1 MGENTQY
8 PAEGRRWDI
17 EWKQHHFLRAAD
29 RGGVDIL
36 FNSIAVGALRKGNLV
51 TGVISASPDGC
62 RLLESSAVIDST
74 GNADVAASAGA
85 VCEFAAPG
93 EPALQGSGVSR
104 ANPKVGYANCD
115 YCFVSDTDALDAT
128 SAWVRG
134 REKYADEFDIASVI
148 GTRERRRIKGELQLK
163 PEDFLLGR
171 CYHDTIVDAQS
182 NFDTHGFTVHGLFL
196 LKPTSE
202 EPLTAKVP
210 FRALLPIG
218 LDGILVTGL
227 GISAHR
233 DAMPVVRME
242 VDVQNQGFAAGLAA
256 GMTTNKNRTVRN
268 VDIQELQRMLCS
280 LGNLPESVLYEHDG
294 YDPEQAVPEFA
305 EFAQVYRDPEKELP
319 KLRKKMLETNDP
331 ELAALLA
338 FFKDASGR
346 ELLVKA
352 VTDASWDQ
360 GWEFRG
366 MGQFGPAASALD
378 AKLIALAN
386 IADGSEKSAVLALL
400 GSLAPGM
407 AFSHFRAIA
416 SILRKSPCPEA
427 VPLLENLLS
436 TPELTDNVECSFT
449 QIISKNS
456 PDPCD
461 NIQRTFQLKELYLLK
476 ALQSCD
482 PENEL
487 ALSRLKRYSASP
499 QFLYASFAEA

>member
-1 MGENTQY
+1 
-8 PAEGRRWDI
+8 
-17 EWKQHHFLRAAD
+17 
-29 RGGVDIL
+29 
-36 FNSIAVGALRKGNLV
+36 
-51 TGVISASPDGC
+51 
-62 RLLESSAVIDST
+62 
-74 GNADVAASAGA
+74 
-85 VCEFAAPG
+85 
-93 EPALQGSGVSR
+93 
-104 ANPKVGYANCD
+104 
-115 YCFVSDTDALDAT
+115 
-128 SAWVRG
+128 
-134 REKYADEFDIASVI
+134 
-148 GTRERRRIKGELQLK
+148 
-163 PEDFLLGR
+163 
-171 CYHDTIVDAQS
+171 
-182 NFDTHGFTVHGLFL
+182 
-196 LKPTSE
+196 
-202 EPLTAKVP
+202 
-210 FRALLPIG
+210 
-218 LDGILVTGL
+218 
-227 GISAHR
+227 
-233 DAMPVVRME
+233 MPVVRME

-305 EFAQVYRDPEKELP
+305 EFAEVYRNPDEELP

-400 GSLAPGM
+400 GSLTPDL

-416 SILRKSPCPEA
+416 SILRKSPCSEA

-436 TPELTDNVECSFT
+436 TPELTDNVECSFA

-456 PDPCD
+456 TNPCD

-487 ALSRLKRYSASP
+487 ALSRLKRYSESP